1 MGSGFFQRDN
11 TFLGLIEFSIRK
23 NLINKKYNIENS
35 EYTYHK
41 CSSEY
46 IPPIDNG
53 KILGK
58 NPKIF
63 Y

>member
-1 MGSGFFQRDN
+1 MGNGFFQSDN

-23 NLINKKYNIENS
+23 NLINKKYKIEDS
-35 EYTYHK
+35 GYTYRK
-41 CSSEY
+41 CSSKDK
-46 IPPIDNG
+46 PPIDNG
-53 KILGK
+53 KILVK

>member
-1 MGSGFFQRDN
+1 MGNDFFQSDN

-23 NLINKKYNIENS
+23 NLINKKYNIDNS

-46 IPPIDNG
+46 IYTAN
-53 KILGK
+53 
-58 NPKIF
+58 
-63 Y
+63 